1 MKKIL
6 MITSCVALFSSCTL
20 SHTITCTNN
29 PVGTKTGVAKTKIF
43 GDQDISYA
51 TACKNGKIS
60 KVGTTENKMTNYLLF
75 LQTKI
80 TVTGE

>member
-1 MKKIL
+1 MKKIIL
-6 MITSCVALFSSCTL
+6 LGFVISMFSSCTL
-20 SHTITCTNN
+20 SHTVTCTNN

-43 GDQDISYA
+43 GNQDISYA
-51 TACKNGKIS
+51 TACKNGNIS
-60 KVGTTENKMTNYLLF
+60 KVGTSEVKLTNYILF